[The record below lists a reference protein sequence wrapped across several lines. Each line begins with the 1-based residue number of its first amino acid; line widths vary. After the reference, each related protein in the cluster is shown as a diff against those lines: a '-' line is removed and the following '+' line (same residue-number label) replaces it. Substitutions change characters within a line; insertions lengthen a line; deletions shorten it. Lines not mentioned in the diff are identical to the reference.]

1 MKDAFQRSQGGRGN
15 SSSPLWNSVNAKR
28 TDEGKEKVEGS
39 GAGTST
45 DQFLRDHWGSGLGS
59 DSQHI
64 NLDPEAKREIGFL

>member
-1 MKDAFQRSQGGRGN
+1 MIAGGVGGFPAAHCGIVSTSKEWMKGR
-15 SSSPLWNSVNAKR
+15 KR
-28 TDEGKEKVEGS
+28 WS

-45 DQFLRDHWGSGLGS
+45 GQFLRDHWGSGLGS